1 MGLRNALRRL
11 SAGSSET
18 EGPRFGSVSGHN
30 STNPA
35 TIQIYSH
42 NVRQDAL
49 HPAPNERPWL
59 VRRHGVVAA
68 IVHAAGRLPTLV
80 GLQEVKNNQ
89 LKDILSLLG
98 PDWGHFGVG
107 REDGKTRGEYA
118 PVLFQKLQWEL
129 VGGQTRWLSE
139 TPDRPSKGWDSACE
153 RVVTLVDFVHRVL
166 GRLVRFFNTHYDHK
180 GRKARI
186 QSSLQI
192 LGLMDKSSGAAFL
205 AGDFNSESHEE
216 AYTTLSKSLVDLA
229 TACAEKAGFEY
240 TDTGFDP
247 ARKEKRIDFIWS
259 MPGTAVLRHEI
270 MSSQVDNFLFSDH
283 RPVVAVYRV

>member
-18 EGPRFGSVSGHN
+18 EGPRFGSISGHTAAN
-30 STNPA
+30 STI
-35 TIQIYSH
+35 IQIYSH
-42 NVRQDAL
+42 NVRLDAS

-68 IVHAAGRLPTLV
+68 IVHAASQNPTLV

-98 PDWGHFGVG
+98 PDWGHYGVG

-118 PVLFQKLQWEL
+118 PVLFKKLQWEL
-129 VGGQTRWLSE
+129 LYGQTRWLSE
-139 TPDRPSKGWDSACE
+139 TPDRPSKGWDSAYE
-153 RVVTLVDFVHRVL
+153 RVVTLVDVVHRAL
-166 GRLVRFFNTHYDHK
+166 GRRVRFFNTHYDHR

-192 LGLMDKSSGAAFL
+192 MGLMEESSGASFL
-205 AGDFNSESHEE
+205 AGDFNSEPHEE
-216 AYTTLSKSLVDLA
+216 AYTTLSKGLVDLA
-229 TACAEKAGFEY
+229 AACVERAGFEFS
-240 TDTGFDP
+240 DTGFDP
-247 ARKEKRIDFIWS
+247 GRKEKRIDFIWS
-259 MPGTAVLRHEI
+259 LPGTAVLRHEI
-270 MSSQVDNFLFSDH
+270 MSSQADDFLFSDH
-283 RPVVAVYRV
+283 RPVVAMYRV